1 MEILGPPCSPSRNTF
16 LLSLRVLARSRQVL
30 GKFLAFLSVLGCGR
44 GIFWPKALPKP
55 SQNPP
60 QSLQNRPW
68 RRPRRYLPKTLNLR
82 RLPSRLP
89 YSRRSHF
96 EPIPLKAPKGAH
108 RRLPTLA
115 RPLRKAR
122 AEKKGAPGKRSV
134 PHLKSSAAK
143 CGKPYQRRREC
154 IPTIVSRR
162 VYMWGS

>member
-1 MEILGPPCSPSRNTF
+1 MSYSIEDPLGGSTAAPPFLEILGPPCSPSRSTF

-30 GKFLAFLSVLGCGR
+30 GKVLAFLCFLGCGR

-89 YSRRSHF
+89 YRRRSHF
-96 EPIPLKAPKGAH
+96 EPTWLHLGGPRGSKIEAK
-108 RRLPTLA
+108 T
-115 RPLRKAR
+115 RKNR
-122 AEKKGAPGKRSV
+122 
-134 PHLKSSAAK
+134 
-143 CGKPYQRRREC
+143 C
-154 IPTIVSRR
+154 
-162 VYMWGS
+162 